1 MNLAA
6 PLGLLAAGL
15 TVPLVVWYVLRS
27 RRPRVTV
34 ASTFLWNRSERS
46 VQAAVPWQRFRPDVT
61 FWLVL
66 LALLIGALALA
77 RPFLRVEAELGDHT
91 ILVVDASAS
100 MLADEDGPT
109 RLELAR
115 REAEELV
122 GKLGP
127 GQEVSVVEA
136 GTRARVLLSAGGD
149 PGTIRSAL
157 RKVRPTH
164 GPADLVDAFTLAA
177 ALERPGQSTVVHLLT
192 DGAVPD
198 TAAAALPVGTVVTA
212 VGSDRPNLAVSQLQ
226 AVPLGAGASQ
236 VFVQVR
242 NFGVLPTTG
251 RLTLSVDG
259 EDVVEE
265 ELRFGPRATVD
276 RVLSVAGGDGE
287 VLVARVEASG
297 TDVRTGEEQGDALSV
312 DDAAYAVLSAPRE
325 VAVLLAT
332 PGNVFLEA
340 ALAAVPGVTVD
351 VQPNVPQD
359 LADVEQPRSG
369 PRSQVDLLVV
379 DRVSAPLAPT
389 VPTMYVAPTRLPA
402 GVTGAGEVELPT
414 LTFQDAGHELLADV
428 ELAGVQVAAATPVTA
443 PALTPIVSGP
453 DAALVLAGRLDG
465 TPVVLVTFDLLRSN
479 LPLQAAWP
487 VFVANSV
494 SWLAG
499 PPVTAPSTAGATV
512 TLPAPPGTTAVV
524 ASPPG
529 GGPVRLDPADPR
541 LTVDQVGVWRLDYE
555 GEPASAAATTLAV
568 NAAAEEGDLA
578 RERPDPVEA
587 RADAAERT
595 AGAAE
600 GRQSLVRELLAVVLA
615 LAALEWIWAYA
626 LRPALRRRRQRRRG
640 SRGASGGTPATA
652 PAGAGGGRR

>member
-1 MNLAA
+1 MSLAT

-15 TVPLVVWYVLRS
+15 TLPLVVWYVLRS

-66 LALLIGALALA
+66 LALLLGALALA
-77 RPFLRVEAELGDHT
+77 RPFLRVDAELGDHT

-100 MLADEDGPT
+100 MLADEEGPT

-122 GKLGP
+122 AKLGP

-149 PGTIRSAL
+149 PGTIRDAL

-164 GPADLVDAFTLAA
+164 GPADLVDALTLAA

-198 TAAAALPVGTVVTA
+198 AAAATLPAGTVVTA
-212 VGSDRPNLAVSQLQ
+212 VGEDRPNLALSRLQ

-265 ELRFGPRATVD
+265 ELELGPRATVD
-276 RVLSVAGGDGE
+276 RILSVAGGDGE
-287 VLVARVEASG
+287 VLVARIEATG
-297 TDVRTGEEQGDALSV
+297 NDVRTGEAQGDALGV
-312 DDAAYAVLSAPRE
+312 DDAAFAVLSAPRE
-325 VAVLLAT
+325 VDVLLAT

-340 ALAAVPGVTVD
+340 ALGAVPGVTVD
-351 VQPNVPQD
+351 VQPRVPD
-359 LADVEQPRSG
+359 ALED
-369 PRSQVDLLVV
+369 VDLLVV

-402 GVTGAGEVELPT
+402 GVTATGEVELPT

-453 DAALVLAGRLDG
+453 DAGLVLAGRLDG
-465 TPVVLVTFDLLRSN
+465 TPVVLLTFDLLRSN

-512 TLPAPPGTTAVV
+512 TLAAPPGTPAVV
-524 ASPPG
+524 ASPPS
-529 GGPVRLDPADPR
+529 GGPVRLDPTDPR
-541 LTVDQVGVWRLDYE
+541 LTVDQVGVWRLAYE
-555 GEPASAAATTLAV
+555 GTPESPGPATLAV
-568 NAAAEEGDLA
+568 NPAADEGDLA
-578 RERPDPVEA
+578 RARPDPVEA
-587 RADAAERT
+587 RADAGERT
-595 AGAAE
+595 AGSAE
-600 GRQSLVRELLAVVLA
+600 GRRTLVHELLAGVLA
-615 LAALEWIWAYA
+615 VVAVEWLWAHA
-626 LRPALRRRRQRRRG
+626 LRPWLRRRRQRQRAAGGVTPAPPAAAGATGAGRRG
-640 SRGASGGTPATA
+640 G
-652 PAGAGGGRR
+652 